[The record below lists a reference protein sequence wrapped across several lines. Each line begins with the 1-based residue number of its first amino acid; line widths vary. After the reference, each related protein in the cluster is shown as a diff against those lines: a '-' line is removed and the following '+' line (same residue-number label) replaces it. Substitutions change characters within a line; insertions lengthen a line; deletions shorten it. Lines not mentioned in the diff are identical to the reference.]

1 MALSG
6 ERGVAGPEDV
16 NDDLKRETYFYEQAL
31 ASAVVAA
38 RRLRDL
44 GVSVR
49 RPDDFYA
56 EMVKSDEHMKRV
68 RAELV
73 FERTAQET
81 KEERRKAR
89 EQKRYGKQVQAE
101 KLKERTLAKK
111 ESIKSLDK
119 WRKRR
124 KQEGFADDGAAGAP
138 DGFDDERGDG
148 AQKKRRGGGGG
159 GQHGG
164 STPESRKKKSF
175 KEEKFGF
182 GGRKRVR
189 ALATRAPVRGASA
202 RFEPGWIIL
211 GAGPFFSPF
220 SPAPGA
226 PRTPPP
232 AEKSRRARG
241 VLPACPDASRKGHLL
256 IHGVYPELKR
266 LRRTPSVVG

>member
-31 ASAVVAA
+31 ASAIVAA

-111 ESIKSLDK
+111 DPSNPSTSGGSAESRRGSRTTAPRAPRTGSTTNAATERRSDAEEAAEGSTEGPRRRAARRNPSRRKSL
-119 WRKRR
+119 
-124 KQEGFADDGAAGAP
+124 ASA
-138 DGFDDERGDG
+138 DERGY
-148 AQKKRRGGGGG
+148 ARSRRRVASPGPGRECPVRTRLDYFGGGLFFFAFFPRPRG
-159 GQHGG
+159 
-164 STPESRKKKSF
+164 P
-175 KEEKFGF
+175 
-182 GGRKRVR
+182 
-189 ALATRAPVRGASA
+189 ANPPTRR
-202 RFEPGWIIL
+202 EI
-211 GAGPFFSPF
+211 
-220 SPAPGA
+220 
-226 PRTPPP
+226 
-232 AEKSRRARG
+232 
-241 VLPACPDASRKGHLL
+241 
-256 IHGVYPELKR
+256 
-266 LRRTPSVVG
+266 

>member
-31 ASAVVAA
+31 ASAIVAA

-189 ALATRAPVRGASA
+189 ALATRAPVRSASA

-220 SPAPGA
+220 SGTRESTHPPRNLGGRGACCPHAP
-226 PRTPPP
+226 TP
-232 AEKSRRARG
+232 RARG
-241 VLPACPDASRKGHLL
+241 TFSST
-256 IHGVYPELKR
+256 VYI
-266 LRRTPSVVG
+266 PSSNA

>member
-31 ASAVVAA
+31 ASAIVAA

-56 EMVKSDEHMKRV
+56 EMVKSDEHKKRV

-148 AQKKRRGGGGG
+148 TKKRRGGGGG

-182 GGRKRVR
+182 GDERGYARRD
-189 ALATRAPVRGASA
+189 RAPVRGASA

-211 GAGPFFSPF
+211 GAGPFFRLFPRPRG
-220 SPAPGA
+220 PAN
-226 PRTPPP
+226 PPT
-232 AEKSRRARG
+232 RRE
-241 VLPACPDASRKGHLL
+241 
-256 IHGVYPELKR
+256 I
-266 LRRTPSVVG
+266 

>member
-31 ASAVVAA
+31 ASAIVAA

-148 AQKKRRGGGGG
+148 AKKRRGGGGG

-189 ALATRAPVRGASA
+189 ALATPGREPRSGARVPGSNPAGLFLGRALFFRLFSPSPGTREPTHPPRKLGGRGACC
-202 RFEPGWIIL
+202 PH
-211 GAGPFFSPF
+211 
-220 SPAPGA
+220 AP
-226 PRTPPP
+226 TP
-232 AEKSRRARG
+232 RARG
-241 VLPACPDASRKGHLL
+241 TFSST
-256 IHGVYPELKR
+256 VYI
-266 LRRTPSVVG
+266 PSSNA

>member
-6 ERGVAGPEDV
+6 ERGVAGPEDVNDV

-31 ASAVVAA
+31 ASAIVAA

-138 DGFDDERGDG
+138 DGFDDERGDR
-148 AQKKRRGGGGG
+148 AKKRRGGGGG

-189 ALATRAPVRGASA
+189 TPRRRVASPGPERECPVRTRLDFGGLFRLCS
-202 RFEPGWIIL
+202 
-211 GAGPFFSPF
+211 
-220 SPAPGA
+220 
-226 PRTPPP
+226 PPP
-232 AEKSRRARG
+232 GTREPTHPPRNLGGRGACCPHAPTPRARG
-241 VLPACPDASRKGHLL
+241 TFSST
-256 IHGVYPELKR
+256 VYI
-266 LRRTPSVVG
+266 PSSNA